1 MLGNRSPC
9 KYIAR
14 TFLERRRRCKDM
26 LCKQPRS
33 CRRSPKSLLKNRGKL
48 LCIQCRARNLA
59 PFVGGKGQSR
69 GWRRRVLRGYASV
82 LPRTL
87 LCQGIC
93 KFTSELGGS
102 VRDKRPQVRLCGL
115 VNTCLRAVTAA
126 ESHTASSIQLLCNL

>member
-1 MLGNRSPC
+1 MLENRSPC

-14 TFLERRRRCKDM
+14 TFPEWRRRCKDM

-33 CRRSPKSLLKNRGKL
+33 CRRSLKSLLKNRSRL

-59 PFVGGKGQSR
+59 PSVGGKGQSR
-69 GWRRRVLRGYASV
+69 GWRRRALRGYASV

-93 KFTSELGGS
+93 KFTYEFGGS
-102 VRDKRPQVRLCGL
+102 DHDKRPQVRLSGL

-126 ESHTASSIQLLCNL
+126 ESHTASSIQLLYSL